1 MSRRRRKLTFLPRSA
16 GLLELPAADDP
27 ELPGLVPLDR
37 LSGRPARW
45 PIPAA
50 PLYSPGPGL
59 HLRHHAATDIGR
71 RRHHNEDAYLADP
84 ALGLFVVC
92 DGVGGRA
99 FGEIASSHATSSIQE
114 ALHREA
120 ATLAAATHRSRD
132 EATVARLGALVRDAI
147 QSASRELRSMAHAD
161 PRYAGMSTTAS
172 VVVIADDL
180 AVIGQV
186 GDSRVYLGRG
196 ASIHQLTEDHTLR
209 NLQRRRGLAPGPD
222 HGRKSPLVRVL
233 GREDDVEVDVA
244 ALTLAAHDRLLL
256 CSDGLHG
263 YLDDD
268 DDALEE
274 LFELDLDAAAA
285 AAIDHANRRGGEDN
299 ITALFVEL
307 CPAR

>member
-1 MSRRRRKLTFLPRSA
+1 MSRRHRKLTLLPRPV
-16 GLLELPAADDP
+16 GLLEFPAADDP

-37 LSGRPARW
+37 LSGRPTRW

-50 PLYSPGPGL
+50 TLHSPGPAL
-59 HLRHHAATDIGR
+59 HLRHRAATDIGQR
-71 RRHHNEDAYLADP
+71 RDNNEDAYLADP

-99 FGEIASSHATSSIQE
+99 FGEIASSQAASRIHE
-114 ALHREA
+114 FLRLKA
-120 ATLAAATHRSRD
+120 ATLAAATRRTRD
-132 EATVARLGALVRDAI
+132 EVTVARLGALVRDAM
-147 QSASRELRSMAHAD
+147 QGASRELRSMARAQ
-161 PRYAGMSTTAS
+161 PRYTGMSTTAS

-186 GDSRVYLGRG
+186 GDSRVYLRRG

-209 NLQRRRGLAPGPD
+209 NLQRRQGLSPGPD
-222 HGRKSPLVRVL
+222 HGRPSPLVRVL

-268 DDALEE
+268 DALHE
-274 LFELDLDAAAA
+274 LFELDLDAAVT
-285 AAIDHANRRGGEDN
+285 AAIDHANRCGGEDN

-307 CPAR
+307 CPAP